1 MIVIGAL
8 SYVGSMG
15 EGYLKY
21 PWDYIAAIA
30 LSIIFFV
37 MSVMQGFETKEIA
50 ELRLKVCPL
59 SRITA

>member
-1 MIVIGAL
+1 
-8 SYVGSMG
+8 MG

-50 ELRLKVCPL
+50 EVKAKGVPVE
-59 SRITA
+59 

>member
-50 ELRLKVCPL
+50 EVKVKGVPVE
-59 SRITA
+59 

>member
-1 MIVIGAL
+1 MIVIDAL

-50 ELRLKVCPL
+50 EVKAKGVPVE
-59 SRITA
+59 

>member
-21 PWDYIAAIA
+21 PWDYIAAIV

-37 MSVMQGFETKEIA
+37 ISVMQGFETKEIA
-50 ELRLKVCPL
+50 EVKAKGVPVE
-59 SRITA
+59 